1 MMKQTVRAAQVVR
14 GIQIKDA
21 DLINLL
27 FKEMKIKLQTIQEI
41 RR

>member
-21 DLINLL
+21 DLVNLL
-27 FKEMKIKLQTIQEI
+27 FKEIENKNSNYTGD
-41 RR
+41 

>member
-14 GIQIKDA
+14 GIQIKDV

-27 FKEMKIKLQTIQEI
+27 FKEIINKNSNYTGD
-41 RR
+41 

>member
-27 FKEMKIKLQTIQEI
+27 FKEIINKNSNYTGD
-41 RR
+41 

>member
-27 FKEMKIKLQTIQEI
+27 SKEIINKNSNYTGD
-41 RR
+41 

>member
-27 FKEMKIKLQTIQEI
+27 FKEIENNNSNYTGD
-41 RR
+41 

>member
-14 GIQIKDA
+14 GIQIKDV

-27 FKEMKIKLQTIQEI
+27 SKEITNKNSNYTGD
-41 RR
+41 